1 MQLSIQEVIMSTPLI
16 RYIFLLLLTMVVSS
30 AAASDKSEKNVPIPG
45 SVNPGLNYLL
55 SLAEFRDSQTFDSG
69 MVEKVIEFVRM
80 PKDKDA
86 LFFPENRTKITSAY
100 HEFEIQKNFK
110 HILDIG
116 FNPNIPQYILS
127 PSSIRLAYW
136 TEINGKNQLPPD
148 FSSMLAQL
156 DQPIMVTGVEHEEIT
171 PDLNTGA
178 YYGYDLNRLLILMK
192 FEGRSVLISVSK
204 QKNIS
209 DVGKKGAVLGKD
221 GNWDYFYS
229 GQNGLNK
236 PGLGWVN
243 SYMYDSYT
251 VSVFIEQD
259 GAGSRRVRCGVFKWL
274 RAGWADVNMVQN
286 QHIYKGL
293 QRYTDTVKEILEHPS
308 LPEPVKMAE
317 IFSVISAF
325 SADEL
330 RDKVKK
336 YITQLSQKY
345 RADASSGGKLI
356 AETIKDDSYLSQ
368 LSRYQMQSVLSVE
381 YIKFLLGKNTI
392 QDVAYIISPSDM
404 QRHRKG

>member
-1 MQLSIQEVIMSTPLI
+1 MATPLI
-16 RYIFLLLLTMVVSS
+16 RYLFLFLLTAFTSLAM
-30 AAASDKSEKNVPIPG
+30 ASDKSGKDVPVPE

-55 SLAEFRDSQTFDSG
+55 SLAEPGHSQTFNSS
-69 MVEKVIEFVRM
+69 MIENIIEFVRM
-80 PKDKDA
+80 PKNIDD
-86 LFFPENRTKITSAY
+86 LYFPENRSNISSAY
-100 HEFEIQKNFK
+100 HEFDIHKDLK

-116 FNPNIPQYILS
+116 FNPNIPPFVLS
-127 PSSIRLAYW
+127 PSSVRLAYW
-136 TEINGKNQLPPD
+136 TEINGKNQLFPD
-148 FSSMLAQL
+148 LASKLAVL
-156 DQPIMVTGVEHEEIT
+156 DRPVMVTGVEHEEIT

-178 YYGYDLNRLLILMK
+178 YYGYDLNRILILFK
-192 FEGRSVLISVSK
+192 YQGRPVLISVSK
-204 QKNIS
+204 QINVS
-209 DVGKKGAVLGKD
+209 DVGKKGSVLGKD

-293 QRYTDTVKEILEHPS
+293 QRYSETVKEILEHPS

-368 LSRYQMQSVLSVE
+368 LSQYQMQSVLSIE

-404 QRHRKG
+404 RRHRKG